1 MKKPSGYVIYEGA
14 SLLDGKPIM
23 VVALLKSS
31 NGKTGNMVQTY
42 IMRSDIDPMLASKK
56 GEDFSI
62 CGECP
67 HRGEANDDPNSK
79 QAKKRGCYVI
89 LFQGPLN
96 VYKSYTKGNYPTS
109 FGHDA
114 IQSIGDGKDV
124 RLGTYGDPS
133 VVPRYVW
140 DSLLGKAKS
149 NTAYS
154 HQASQSSAQFVA
166 QYMMRSADTLDE
178 ARKSWAMGERTFR
191 VAPLTSMVKGKE
203 ILCPAS
209 EEAGRRTTC
218 EKCGLCGGMQV
229 KAKSILIPPHGN
241 GRKYVA

>member
-42 IMRSDIDPMLASKK
+42 IMRSDIDPMLASKN

-67 HRGEANDDPNSK
+67 HRGEATDDPNSK

-89 LFQGPLN
+89 LFQGALN

-178 ARKSWAMGERTFR
+178 ARKSWSMGERTFR

>member
-42 IMRSDIDPMLASKK
+42 IMRSDIDPMLASKN

-67 HRGEANDDPNSK
+67 HRGEATDDPNSK

-96 VYKSYTKGNYPTS
+96 VYKSYVKGNYPTS

-114 IQSIGDGKDV
+114 IQNIGDGKDV

-229 KAKSILIPPHGN
+229 KAKSILIPPHGS